1 MSKSSNN
8 RIKMNYAFACKE
20 RILENGVAYTEPSE
34 EFCFVEK
41 KRQKRETS
49 WAERAKLSTT
59 KVVTCIQ
66 ETPFV
71 SFYYHHTHPV
81 QISLGKKCNFACM
94 YMKNRYYVAKWK
106 ISLPLGC
113 NKRNI
118 GNGGNRLDLFRSATR
133 SLPCLFPS
141 L

>member
-1 MSKSSNN
+1 
-8 RIKMNYAFACKE
+8 MNYAFACKE

-49 WAERAKLSTT
+49 WAERAKLSR

-71 SFYYHHTHPV
+71 SFYYHHTHTPGTN
-81 QISLGKKCNFACM
+81 ISG
-94 YMKNRYYVAKWK
+94 
-106 ISLPLGC
+106 
-113 NKRNI
+113 
-118 GNGGNRLDLFRSATR
+118 
-133 SLPCLFPS
+133 
-141 L
+141 

>member
-1 MSKSSNN
+1 M
-8 RIKMNYAFACKE
+8 
-20 RILENGVAYTEPSE
+20 
-34 EFCFVEK
+34 FCRK
-41 KRQKRETS
+41 KTTKRETS

-81 QISLGKKCNFACM
+81 QISLGKKCNLACM
-94 YMKNRYYVAKWK
+94 YRKNRYYVAKWK

-113 NKRNI
+113 NKRVISRETIWSHFNVSRRKNI
-118 GNGGNRLDLFRSATR
+118 ENGGNRLDLFN
-133 SLPCLFPS
+133 
-141 L
+141 